1 MLSCLRAFN
10 TLEDYQRHLLLC
22 SGTRKQA
29 EAVPG
34 HLPGLRQLPA
44 ASYSG
49 LPPEQ
54 VCGTLHKYYT
64 ENSKHIFP
72 EKELRGLS
80 PSSYMHVS
88 VCDLYIPTIGLPKIG
103 GPIVGVHKS
112 LIDT

>member
-1 MLSCLRAFN
+1 M
-10 TLEDYQRHLLLC
+10 LC
-22 SGTRKQA
+22 SGARKQA

-34 HLPGLRQLPA
+34 HLTGLRQLPA

-54 VCGTLHKYYT
+54 VGRTLHKYYT

-80 PSSYMHVS
+80 PSSYIHVF
-88 VCDLYIPTIGLPKIG
+88 VCDLYIPTIGLPILLQENSWADRWN
-103 GPIVGVHKS
+103 I
-112 LIDT
+112 